1 MNALVGRVEFARQ
14 LYDLLHVLIWDKEAK
29 ETRPMLGQ
37 LKIKNTQLGS
47 HQGPQV
53 SSRTLYRSQGH
64 QAPQPCRPGLLLE
77 IIDFDIAMQV
87 KDEDEDEEVDDQC
100 GTKR

>member
-1 MNALVGRVEFARQ
+1 MNASVVRVEFARQ
-14 LYDLLHVLIWDKEAK
+14 VVRPSRAGMGQGSQRN
-29 ETRPMLGQ
+29 ETNAWSAQDQEHSAGVSL
-37 LKIKNTQLGS
+37 
-47 HQGPQV
+47 GPQV

>member
-1 MNALVGRVEFARQ
+1 MPRLFASSLHAR
-14 LYDLLHVLIWDKEAK
+14 LYDLHVLVWDKEAK
-29 ETRPMLGQ
+29 ETRAMLGQ
-37 LKIKNTQLGS
+37 LKTKNTQLGS

-87 KDEDEDEEVDDQC
+87 KDEDEDEEVDDRC